1 VVFDAE
7 HFQKDPHGAAF
18 SRFCPSSF
26 EASCGGIPSFTD
38 HAKTVTGSYELGQ
51 RPQVIFRFTPQAHAH
66 GVTVQDAHVITRKRP

>member
-1 VVFDAE
+1 MFDGE
-7 HFQKDPHGAAF
+7 HFKQDPHGAAF
-18 SRFCPSSF
+18 CSLCSSSF
-26 EASCGGIPSFTD
+26 KAPSGGIPSFTD